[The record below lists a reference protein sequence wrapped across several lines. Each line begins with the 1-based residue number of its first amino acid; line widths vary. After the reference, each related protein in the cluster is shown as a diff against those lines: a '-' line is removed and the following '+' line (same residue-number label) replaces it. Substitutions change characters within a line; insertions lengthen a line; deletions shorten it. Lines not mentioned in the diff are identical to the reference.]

1 MGEAAKLT
9 GPDLEKDGIEPGAI
23 QDGAMVL
30 GHAQGEGV
38 ILVRRGERVLAVGA
52 SCTHYGGPLSEGVLD
67 NGSIRC
73 PWHHACFDLETGDA
87 KAAPALSPIACFD
100 VASREGRLFVIGK
113 KPAAEPRP
121 TQGPSSVVIVG
132 GGAAGFAAAE
142 MLRRRGYMGTIA
154 MLSADSSAPY
164 DRPNASKDY
173 LAGTAPEEW
182 MPLRSDDWYREQ
194 KIDLRLRTRVASID
208 VANKRVSIEGGGDVA
223 YDELVLATGA
233 EPIRLDIPGADR
245 PHVHVLRSLADSRA
259 IIERA
264 GKARKAVVIGASFIG
279 LEAAAAL
286 RSRELEVH
294 VVAPEE
300 RPLARVLGP
309 EIGGVIE
316 AVHRAKGVVFHL
328 GRKPASIEE
337 GAVVL
342 DDGARIDAEI
352 VVMGV
357 GVRPLVALAEKAGLK
372 VDRGIVADAELRSSA
387 PSVWVAGDAARW
399 ADRRFGDVRI
409 EHWCVAERQGQTIA
423 HNILASHGTGAVQPF
438 SAIPFFWSNHFDA
451 GLLYVGHAESWDTI
465 DIDGDLGSRDF
476 AAAFRKAGR
485 TLAVATMGRDRTALE
500 AEIAME
506 RDDEAA
512 LQRIVP
518 PASKPAK

>member
-1 MGEAAKLT
+1 MGSDAAKLS
-9 GPDLEKDGIEPGAI
+9 GPDLEKDGIEPGAL

-38 ILVRRGERVLAVGA
+38 LLVRQGERVLAVGA
-52 SCTHYGGPLSEGVLD
+52 TCTHYGGPLSEGVLD
-67 NGSIRC
+67 NGGIRC
-73 PWHHACFDLETGDA
+73 PWHHACFDLESGDA
-87 KAAPALSPIACFD
+87 TAAPALSPIACYD
-100 VASREGRLFVIGK
+100 VAAREGRLFVLGK
-113 KPAAEPRP
+113 KPAPAPRALSAP
-121 TQGPSSVVIVG
+121 ASVVIVG

-142 MLRRRGYMGTIA
+142 MLRRRGFAGRIV

-173 LAGTAPEEW
+173 LAGSAPEEW

-194 KIDLRLRTRVASID
+194 NIELRLETRVASLD
-208 VANKRVSIEGGGDVA
+208 VAKKSVSIEGGGEVA

-264 GKARKAVVIGASFIG
+264 GKARRAVVIGASFIG

-286 RSRELEVH
+286 RTRELEVH

-337 GAVVL
+337 SAVVL
-342 DDGARIDAEI
+342 DDGTRIDADL

-357 GVRPLVALAEKAGLK
+357 GVRPLVGLAEKAGLK
-372 VDRGIVADAELRSSA
+372 VDRGIVADAELRA
-387 PSVWVAGDAARW
+387 GASVWVAGDAVRW
-399 ADRRFGDVRI
+399 ADRRFGNVRI
-409 EHWCVAERQGQTIA
+409 EH
-423 HNILASHGTGAVQPF
+423 
-438 SAIPFFWSNHFDA
+438 
-451 GLLYVGHAESWDTI
+451 
-465 DIDGDLGSRDF
+465 
-476 AAAFRKAGR
+476 
-485 TLAVATMGRDRTALE
+485 
-500 AEIAME
+500 
-506 RDDEAA
+506 
-512 LQRIVP
+512 
-518 PASKPAK
+518 